1 MYTHGQIHAKCYYL
15 TFYSNL
21 CFESINIHVLYILNV
36 RAGRRENYHG
46 GLEDRKPKFKWVFA
60 TDEKVGDWLDQE
72 PTHQ

>member
-1 MYTHGQIHAKCYYL
+1 MQNAIIWPFILIYAL
-15 TFYSNL
+15 NL
-21 CFESINIHVLYILNV
+21 LYILNV

-60 TDEKVGDWLDQE
+60 IDEKVGDWLDQE

>member
-1 MYTHGQIHAKCYYL
+1 M
-15 TFYSNL
+15 
-21 CFESINIHVLYILNV
+21 CFIYLNV